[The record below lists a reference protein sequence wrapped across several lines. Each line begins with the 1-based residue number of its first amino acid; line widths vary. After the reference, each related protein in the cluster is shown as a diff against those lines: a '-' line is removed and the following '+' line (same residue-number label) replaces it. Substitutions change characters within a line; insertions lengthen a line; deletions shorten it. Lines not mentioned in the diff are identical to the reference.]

1 MFSCREICV
10 AGEKVIALPEKAL
23 FWPSES
29 ALFIADIH
37 LGKEASFLAA
47 GVPVPLGPTS
57 ETLANLSTVLTKA
70 KPKILYLLGDLW
82 HAKAGRTIGFTDDF
96 IQWRKS
102 HHNVEMVLVEGNHDL
117 KSGPL
122 PIEAN
127 VREVKEP
134 YTVGPFSLCHYP
146 ETVAASYVLS
156 GHLHPGV
163 VLQGR
168 GRQALKL
175 PCFWFGPQ
183 TGVLPAFGE
192 FTGCSKVS
200 PAVGDQVLIVA
211 EGQVMPVQIS

>member
-1 MFSCREICV
+1 M
-10 AGEKVIALPEKAL
+10 IALPDKAL
-23 FWPSES
+23 FWSSES
-29 ALFIADIH
+29 ALFIADVH

-47 GVPVPLGPTS
+47 GVPVPLGPTAD
-57 ETLANLSTVLTKA
+57 TFKNLSTVLLKT

-82 HAKAGRTIGFTDDF
+82 HAKAGRTIGFTEDF
-96 IQWRKS
+96 IQWRNS
-102 HHNVEMVLVEGNHDL
+102 HHDVEMALVEGNHDL

-122 PIEAN
+122 PNEAN

-134 YTVGPFSLCHYP
+134 FSAGPFSLCHYP
-146 ETVAASYVLS
+146 DTEADGYVLS

-200 PAVGDQVLIVA
+200 PAPGDQVLIVA
-211 EGQVMPVQIS
+211 EGQVLPAQIS

>member
-1 MFSCREICV
+1 MFGSWEICV
-10 AGEKVIALPEKAL
+10 AGEKLIALPDKAL

-29 ALFIADIH
+29 GLFIADIH

-47 GVPVPLGPTS
+47 GVPVPLGPTTD
-57 ETLANLSTVLTKA
+57 TLRNLSTVLHKT

-82 HAKAGRTIGFTDDF
+82 HAKAGRTIGFTADF
-96 IQWRKS
+96 VQWRNS
-102 HHNVEMVLVEGNHDL
+102 HHDVEMVLVEGNHDL

-122 PIEAN
+122 PGESN

-134 YTVGPFSLCHYP
+134 FSVGPFSLCHFP
-146 ETVAASYVLS
+146 ETQANGYVLS

-200 PAVGDQVLIVA
+200 PTSGDQVLVVA
-211 EGQVMPVQIS
+211 EGQVLPIQIS